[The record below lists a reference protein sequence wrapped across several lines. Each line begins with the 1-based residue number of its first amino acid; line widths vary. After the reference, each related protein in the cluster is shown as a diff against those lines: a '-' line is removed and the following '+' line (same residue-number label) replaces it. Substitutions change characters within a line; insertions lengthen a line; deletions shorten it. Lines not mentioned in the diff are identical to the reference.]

1 MHPDQP
7 KIFLVDDDLFCL
19 KLMEQAIRSNGYHD
33 ITIFEN
39 GSDCLNNLT
48 EEPDIIFLDQMM
60 GSVSG
65 MDALKAIK
73 RFNPDIFVVLVSG
86 QQQVEVAVESL
97 KFGAFDY
104 IVKNE
109 NQRTKLNSVLEKIIL
124 LRARLNQRKPARA
137 NRFFSL
143 FHLFSLLLGMLL
155 LPGCTQNLFQAAG
168 QRTGPNPA
176 PLQQAL
182 DYQYRLR
189 PDDKLSLSVWDHEEL
204 SVASVYSAQPST
216 EQDGKFLLVDHNG
229 DVMVPK
235 LGAVAVADLTVAEA
249 EEVLKARFSKSVV
262 NPLVTLRV
270 LNKEITVL
278 GEVNAPG
285 KLVLDKDR
293 TTLVQVLGRAGDFN
307 NYADKRAVKVLRQ
320 QGGKVQESVFDLTRL
335 DTYVQSNTLILP
347 GDVVY
352 VPAKSSKEFER
363 KSGGML
369 AVASGLSALIIITR
383 LFLAI

>member
-19 KLMEQAIRSNGYHD
+19 KLMEQAIRSQGYHD
-33 ITIFEN
+33 IKTFDN
-39 GSDCLNNLT
+39 GSDCLNSLT
-48 EEPDIIFLDQMM
+48 DEPDIIFLDQMM

-73 RFNPDIFVVLVSG
+73 RFNPDILVVFVSG

-109 NQRTKLNSVLEKIIL
+109 TQRSKLNAVLERIM
-124 LRARLNQRKPARA
+124 RVRQRLNMVRPARA

-143 FHLFSLLLGMLL
+143 FQLFSLLLALLL
-155 LPGCTQNLFQAAG
+155 LPGCTQNLFQAAS
-168 QRTGPNPA
+168 RRPAAA
-176 PLQQAL
+176 PLQAPL

-189 PDDKLSLSVWDHEEL
+189 PEDKLSLSVWDHEEL
-204 SVASVYSAQPST
+204 SVGSVYSAQPST
-216 EQDGKFLLVDHNG
+216 EPDARFLLVDNNG
-229 DVMVPK
+229 EVTVPK
-235 LGAVAVADLTVAEA
+235 LGKVALGGLTVPEA
-249 EEVLKARFSKSVV
+249 EETLKARFGKSVV
-262 NPLVTLRV
+262 NPLVTVQV
-270 LNKEITVL
+270 LNKEVTVL
-278 GEVNAPG
+278 GEVNTPG

-307 NYADKRAVKVLRQ
+307 NYADKRVVKVLRQ
-320 QGGKVQESVFDLTRL
+320 QGSKVQESVFDLTRM

-369 AVASGLSALIIITR
+369 AVASGLSAIIIITR
-383 LFLAI
+383 LFLSI

>member
-19 KLMEQAIRSNGYHD
+19 KLMEQAIRGQGYHD
-33 ITIFEN
+33 IQTFAN
-39 GSDCLNNLT
+39 GSDCLNSLT

-73 RFNPDIFVVLVSG
+73 RFNPDIFVVFVSG

-109 NQRTKLNSVLEKIIL
+109 TQRTKLHSVLDKIML
-124 LRARLNQRKPARA
+124 LRERLNQRKPVRT

-143 FHLFSLLLGMLL
+143 FQLFPLLLLALAL

-168 QRTGPNPA
+168 TRPTP
-176 PLQQAL
+176 PLQVPL

-189 PDDKLSLSVWDHEEL
+189 SEDKLSLSVWDHEEL
-204 SVASVYSAQPST
+204 SVGSVYSAQTSAEPDSR
-216 EQDGKFLLVDHNG
+216 FLRVDPNG
-229 DVMVPK
+229 EVTVPK
-235 LGAVAVADLTVAEA
+235 LGKVAVGGLTVAET
-249 EEVLKARFSKSVV
+249 EQTLQARFGKSIV
-262 NPLVTLRV
+262 NPLVTVQV
-270 LNKEITVL
+270 LNKEVTVL
-278 GEVNAPG
+278 GEVNSPG

-293 TTLVQVLGRAGDFN
+293 TTLVQVLGRAGDFS
-307 NYADKRAVKVLRQ
+307 NYADKRYVKVLRQ
-320 QGGKVQESVFDLTRL
+320 QGSKVEESRFDLTRM

-352 VPAKSSKEFER
+352 VPAKSTKEFER
-363 KSGGML
+363 RSGGIL
-369 AVASGLSALIIITR
+369 TIVSGLSAIAIITR
-383 LFLAI
+383 LFLSI